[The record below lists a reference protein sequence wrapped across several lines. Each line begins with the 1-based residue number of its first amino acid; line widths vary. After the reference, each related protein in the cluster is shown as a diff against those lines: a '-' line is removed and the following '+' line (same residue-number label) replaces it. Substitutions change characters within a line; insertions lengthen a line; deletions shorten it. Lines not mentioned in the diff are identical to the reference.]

1 MKIYKVQFLFYVW
14 YPIELSTITIL
25 NFYPKI
31 LVFNT
36 GFLWCFSAFEMLHL
50 SYFIKKNKTLREKL
64 KLMLSL
70 FNFHFLQDSFKSQL
84 LGFSKE
90 LWKPKLVLIKNSS
103 FLYFLLLFSK
113 NGNDHI
119 KLHSLLSSAC

>member
-1 MKIYKVQFLFYVW
+1 MKIYKVQLLFSVC
-14 YPIELSTITIL
+14 YPIELSTTTIL
-25 NFYPKI
+25 DFYPKI
-31 LVFNT
+31 LLFNT
-36 GFLWCFSAFEMLHL
+36 GFLWYCSTFEMLHL
-50 SYFIKKNKTLREKL
+50 SYFSKKNKTLREKL
-64 KLMLSL
+64 TFMLSL
-70 FNFHFLQDSFKSQL
+70 FNFHFLQDYFKSQL

-113 NGNDHI
+113 NGMDHI